1 MLLLRSLRVDILKMN
16 AADELELVLDRI
28 SSEYPALVMET
39 LQSVGIDE
47 IPDDCTALA
56 DGFCWMVSKH
66 SVFVWSVAAEGD
78 SHQRAVQLPLP
89 PSGLPY
95 SAKSVVVYKN
105 EFSDLPGVL
114 VISGE
119 GVARHFPSLTSSVND
134 ETAIDLASEVTL
146 SVQFL
151 KSSRRESSFVLTT
164 TSGSVYLLHTSTH
177 GEIQWTKIGSRESRG
192 IGKRLSNIIFGSQA
206 MPHESSRVVTSLIYQ
221 GNSEDDCSS
230 NGPFVV
236 TVSPSTINTF
246 DLSNKS
252 APKTNIRSELKQRVA
267 CFYERAARGR
277 PVAGVNIWFLDAA
290 VFRSGILL
298 LLAGTHD
305 NTTEVTFFLA
315 VSHFD
320 HDDPSKVEWFST
332 LTIDRRWTFEAADES
347 SFIGH
352 VFLCVPGKTSN
363 SFTCEPTGG
372 VFILYPNF
380 VQSVL
385 LPDELDRCYEPLL
398 NKVVPFSSVTKLI
411 GHACDER
418 FCYVMSFDGA
428 IYCVRL
434 LPKGFEDD
442 LSDDKVFM
450 DDLCNLKDSFS
461 QDDGQLFLFAS
472 AFTLFATKNIVEACE
487 LMKPLLR
494 KPDNDLVVLVYI
506 FLKHVLDQ
514 PVGSQPEKGL
524 NTKKIVCNRTI
535 LFLKHMNVYD
545 KVLSIKVLISS
556 LSSSRT
562 GSSILLEMIERVAV
576 AIALSNWEG
585 IREDRAEIMEQVTKR
600 LHRISDASLDC
611 ESAVYSKLS
620 LIHNLPAACVETMR
634 ELIKRTADKEA
645 KELLIHLCADL
656 LLTFVNAV
664 ETNRRHQGVSIIV
677 SGSPVQ
683 FCSRVIIP

>member
-1 MLLLRSLRVDILKMN
+1 MN

-119 GVARHFPSLTSSVND
+119 GVARHFPSLTTSVND

-151 KSSRRESSFVLTT
+151 KSSRR
-164 TSGSVYLLHTSTH
+164 
-177 GEIQWTKIGSRESRG
+177 
-192 IGKRLSNIIFGSQA
+192 
-206 MPHESSRVVTSLIYQ
+206 
-221 GNSEDDCSS
+221 
-230 NGPFVV
+230 
-236 TVSPSTINTF
+236 
-246 DLSNKS
+246 
-252 APKTNIRSELKQRVA
+252 
-267 CFYERAARGR
+267 
-277 PVAGVNIWFLDAA
+277 
-290 VFRSGILL
+290 
-298 LLAGTHD
+298 
-305 NTTEVTFFLA
+305 
-315 VSHFD
+315 
-320 HDDPSKVEWFST
+320 
-332 LTIDRRWTFEAADES
+332 
-347 SFIGH
+347 
-352 VFLCVPGKTSN
+352 
-363 SFTCEPTGG
+363 
-372 VFILYPNF
+372 
-380 VQSVL
+380 
-385 LPDELDRCYEPLL
+385 
-398 NKVVPFSSVTKLI
+398 
-411 GHACDER
+411 ACDER
-418 FCYVMSFDGA
+418 FCYVMTFDGA

-545 KVLSIKVLISS
+545 KVLSTKVLISS

-562 GSSILLEMIERVAV
+562 GSSILLE
-576 AIALSNWEG
+576 
-585 IREDRAEIMEQVTKR
+585 
-600 LHRISDASLDC
+600 
-611 ESAVYSKLS
+611 
-620 LIHNLPAACVETMR
+620 
-634 ELIKRTADKEA
+634 
-645 KELLIHLCADL
+645 
-656 LLTFVNAV
+656 
-664 ETNRRHQGVSIIV
+664 
-677 SGSPVQ
+677 
-683 FCSRVIIP
+683 